1 MNFKHAAFQ
10 VQLNTPLPISLQSS
24 FFKTE
29 KRLQISLIF
38 THLIKRNG
46 DKDWVNEGFDYFC
59 DKPWP
64 RVLSGL
70 IFIIFWNW
78 CSVIAFYTIMDMLI
92 TDVFITC
99 LHENHSGFISLLRA
113 SSCFNWCMLNTCPEV
128 YVHLDHVLFQKQLF
142 WKLSFKKHWPLNCQ
156 HHLKKQRI
164 FLLHLFVCL
173 F

>member
-1 MNFKHAAFQ
+1 
-10 VQLNTPLPISLQSS
+10 
-24 FFKTE
+24 
-29 KRLQISLIF
+29 
-38 THLIKRNG
+38 
-46 DKDWVNEGFDYFC
+46 
-59 DKPWP
+59 
-64 RVLSGL
+64 
-70 IFIIFWNW
+70 
-78 CSVIAFYTIMDMLI
+78 MDMLI
-92 TDVFITC
+92 TDMFIMC
-99 LHENHSGFISLLRA
+99 LHENHCGFISLLRA